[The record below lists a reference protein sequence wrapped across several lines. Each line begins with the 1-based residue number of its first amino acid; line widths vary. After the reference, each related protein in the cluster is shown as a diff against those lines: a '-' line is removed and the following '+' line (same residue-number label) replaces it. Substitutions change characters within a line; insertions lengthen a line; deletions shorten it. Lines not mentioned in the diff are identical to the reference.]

1 MNLDEKLDALGLK
14 KEEYELLKEKL
25 GREPLDIEL
34 GIASAMWSEHCS
46 YKSSKIHLKKLPT
59 KGEYVVI
66 GPGENAGVVDVGDGF
81 VAAFKMESHNH
92 PSFIEPY
99 QGAATGVGGI
109 LRDIFTMGARPVM
122 NLDGLFFGSLDH
134 PKTKF
139 LIDGVV
145 RGIGDYGNCVG
156 VPTIGGMTFF
166 DECYN
171 TNNLVNAFCLG
182 IGKRDRIFLGVAKGI
197 GNPVFYVG
205 SKTGKDGI
213 GGATMASN
221 SFDENY
227 EEERPA
233 VQVGDPF
240 TEKLLIEAC
249 LELMDKDVIEGIQD
263 MGAAGLTSSSFE
275 MADRG
280 GVGLDLYLDKVP
292 TREPMTPIEIMLSE
306 SQERMLIVAKKGKE
320 KEVKSIFDKWNLDAE
335 IIGYVT
341 DRKKIR
347 LFWKNDVVADIDVKL
362 MVSNAPVYNRPTKKP
377 EFIDK
382 IELFDFDSLKEP
394 EDLNGVVLKLL
405 SEPEFSTKKPIYEQY
420 DSTVQTNTILT
431 PGSDAALIRIKETGK
446 GIAATIDVNPRYVFI
461 NPNKGTQLAVLEAY
475 RNLLC
480 VGAKP
485 IALTDCL
492 NFGNPENPEIM
503 WQFKEST
510 EGMKIGC
517 EELNVP
523 VVSGNVSFYNETN
536 GRNIYP
542 TPAIGMVGIT
552 DCPLN
557 APKGFFQ
564 EEDSSIVMLGRI
576 KPRELGGS
584 AYLKWIFGKVEGKL
598 PDINYDHHKKLA
610 ELMFD
615 LVRKKLILSAHDV
628 SEGGIALCMAEMCLG
643 KRIGASVELDINT
656 RPDLYLFSETQGV
669 IVIETKH
676 EDRILEMAEKI
687 GLDARIIGKTGGSRL
702 IINDLVDLEIEE
714 MAKENKRVLGGVFDW
729 REECV

>member
-1 MNLDEKLDALGLK
+1 MNLDEKLDAFGLK
-14 KEEYELLKEKL
+14 REEYELLKEKL

-46 YKSSKIHLKKLPT
+46 YKSSKVHLKKLPT
-59 KGEYVVI
+59 KGEHVVI

-81 VAAFKMESHNH
+81 VAVFKMESHNH

-156 VPTIGGMTFF
+156 VPTVGGMTFF

-182 IGKRDRIFLGVAKGI
+182 IGKRDKIFLGVAKGI

-213 GGATMASN
+213 GGATMASS

-240 TEKLLIEAC
+240 TEKLLLEAC
-249 LELMDKDVIEGIQD
+249 LELMEKDIIEGIQD

-320 KEVKSIFDKWNLDAE
+320 NEVKSVFKKWNLDAE
-335 IIGYVT
+335 VIGHVT
-341 DRKKIR
+341 DRKRIR
-347 LFWKNDVVADIDVKL
+347 LFWKDYVVADIDVKL

-382 IELFDFDSLKEP
+382 IELFDFDGLKEP
-394 EDLNGVVLKLL
+394 EDLNGVVLRLL

-461 NPNKGTQLAVLEAY
+461 NPNRGTQLAVLEAY
-475 RNLLC
+475 RNLIC

-503 WQFKEST
+503 WQFSEST
-510 EGMKIGC
+510 DGMREAC
-517 EELNVP
+517 ERLNVP

-536 GRNIYP
+536 GKNIYP
-542 TPAIGMVGIT
+542 TPAIGMVGVT
-552 DCPLN
+552 DYPLN
-557 APKGFFQ
+557 APKGYFQ
-564 EEDSSIVMLGRI
+564 EEDSAIVMLGGI
-576 KPRELGGS
+576 KPKELGCS
-584 AYLKWIFGKVEGKL
+584 AYLKWIFNRVEGKL
-598 PDINYDHHKKLA
+598 PHIDYDHHIKLA
-610 ELMFD
+610 RLMSD
-615 LVRKKLILSAHDV
+615 LVKEKLILSAHDV
-628 SEGGIALCMAEMCLG
+628 SEGGIAMCLAEMCLG
-643 KRIGASVELDINT
+643 KRIGANVEFDIDA
-656 RPDLYLFSETQGV
+656 RADFYLFSETQGV
-669 IVIETKH
+669 IVVETKH
-676 EDRILEMAEKI
+676 EDRILEKAEKI
-687 GLDARIIGKTGGSRL
+687 GVEAKRIGKTGGSRL
-702 IINDLVDLEIEE
+702 VINDLVDLEIKE
-714 MAKENKRVLGGVFDW
+714 MSKKNEKALGGVFDW

>member
-59 KGEYVVI
+59 KGVYVVI

-81 VAAFKMESHNH
+81 VAVFKMESHNH

-615 LVRKKLILSAHDV
+615 LVREKLILSAHDV
-628 SEGGIALCMAEMCLG
+628 SEGGIALCLAEMCLG

-656 RPDLYLFSETQGV
+656 RPDFYLFSETQGV
-669 IVIETKH
+669 IVVETKH

-687 GLDARIIGKTGGSRL
+687 GVEARRIGKTGGSRL

-714 MAKENKRVLGGVFDW
+714 MAKENERVLGGVFDW

>member
-1 MNLDEKLDALGLK
+1 MDLEKKLNTIGLK
-14 KEEYELLKEKL
+14 REEYELLKEKL
-25 GREPLDIEL
+25 AREPLDIEL
-34 GIASAMWSEHCS
+34 NIAYAMWSEHCS

-59 KGEYVVI
+59 MGEYVVI
-66 GPGENAGVVDVGDGF
+66 GPGENAGVVDIGDGF
-81 VAAFKMESHNH
+81 VSVFKMESHNH

-122 NLDGLFFGSLDH
+122 NLDGLFFGLLNH

-145 RGIGDYGNCVG
+145 RGVGDYGNCIG

-182 IGKRDRIFLGVAKGI
+182 IGKKDNIFLGVAKGV

-213 GGATMASN
+213 GGATMASS

-240 TEKLLIEAC
+240 TEKLLLEAC
-249 LELMDKDVIEGIQD
+249 LELMDKNIIEGIQD

-292 TREPMTPIEIMLSE
+292 TRESLTPTEIMLSE
-306 SQERMLIVAKKGKE
+306 SQERMLIIAKKGKE

-335 IIGYVT
+335 VIGYVT

-347 LFWKNDVVADIDVKL
+347 LFWENNVVADIDVEL
-362 MVSNAPVYNRPTKKP
+362 MVSNAPVYNRPIKKP
-377 EFIDK
+377 ELADK
-382 IELFDFDSLKEP
+382 IELFEFDSLKEP
-394 EDLNGVVLKLL
+394 EDINSVVLKLL

-431 PGSDAALIRIKETGK
+431 PGSDAALIRVKETGK
-446 GIAATIDVNPRYVFI
+446 GVAATVDVNPRYVFI
-461 NPNKGTQLAVLEAY
+461 NPNKGTQLTLLEAY
-475 RNLLC
+475 RNLIC

-503 WQFKEST
+503 WQFSESID
-510 EGMKIGC
+510 GMKVAC
-517 EELNVP
+517 DKLNVP

-536 GRNIYP
+536 GKNIYP
-542 TPAIGMVGIT
+542 TPTIGMVGIT

-564 EEDSSIVMLGRI
+564 KEDSSIVMLGRI
-576 KPRELGGS
+576 NPKELGGS

-598 PDINYDHHKKLA
+598 PDINHDHHKKLA

-615 LVRKKLILSAHDV
+615 LVREKLILSAHDV
-628 SEGGIALCMAEMCLG
+628 SEGGIAMCLAEMCLG
-643 KRIGASVELDINT
+643 KRIGASVKLDINT
-656 RPDLYLFSETQGV
+656 RPDFYLFSETQGV
-669 IVIETKH
+669 IVVETKH

-687 GLDARIIGKTGGSRL
+687 GAEARRIGKTGGSKL
-702 IINDLVDLEIEE
+702 TINNLVDLEIEKMDNE
-714 MAKENKRVLGGVFDW
+714 SERTLGGVFDW

>member
-1 MNLDEKLDALGLK
+1 MDLEEKLNSIGLK
-14 KEEYELLKEKL
+14 REEYELLREKL
-25 GREPLDIEL
+25 AREPLDIEL
-34 GIASAMWSEHCS
+34 NIAYAMWSEHCS

-59 KGEYVVI
+59 KGKHVMI

-81 VAAFKMESHNH
+81 VAVFKMESHNH

-122 NLDGLFFGSLDH
+122 NLDGLFFGSLDY

-145 RGIGDYGNCVG
+145 RGVGDYGNCIG

-171 TNNLVNAFCLG
+171 TNNLVNVFCLG
-182 IGKRDRIFLGVAKGI
+182 IGKRDKIFLGVAKGI

-240 TEKLLIEAC
+240 TEKLLLEAC
-249 LELMDKDVIEGIQD
+249 LELMEKDIIEGIQD

-280 GVGLDLYLDKVP
+280 DVGLDLYLDKVP
-292 TREPMTPIEIMLSE
+292 TREPMTPTEIMLSE
-306 SQERMLIVAKKGKE
+306 SQERMLIIAKKGKE
-320 KEVKSIFDKWNLDAE
+320 DEIKLIFDKWNLDAE
-335 IIGYVT
+335 VIGYVT

-347 LFWKNDVVADIDVKL
+347 LFWKDDVVADIDVKL

-382 IELFDFDSLKEP
+382 IELFDFDNLKEP
-394 EDLNGVVLKLL
+394 KDLNSVVLKLI

-420 DSTVQTNTILT
+420 DSTVQTNTIFT
-431 PGSDAALIRIKETGK
+431 PGSDVALIRIKETGK

-461 NPNKGTQLAVLEAY
+461 NPNRGTQLAVLEAY
-475 RNLLC
+475 RNLIC

-503 WQFKEST
+503 WQFSEST
-510 EGMKIGC
+510 DGMKEAC
-517 EELNVP
+517 EKLNVP

-536 GRNIYP
+536 GKNIYP
-542 TPAIGMVGIT
+542 TPAIGMVGIV
-552 DCPLN
+552 DYPLN
-557 APKGFFQ
+557 APKGYFQ
-564 EEDSSIVMLGRI
+564 EENSTIVMLGEI
-576 KPRELGGS
+576 IPKELGGS
-584 AYLKWIFGKVEGKL
+584 AYLKWIFNRVEGKL
-598 PDINYDHHKKLA
+598 PDTNYNHHTKLG

-615 LVRKKLILSAHDV
+615 LVKERLVLSAHDV
-628 SEGGIALCMAEMCLG
+628 SEGGLDMCLAEMCLG
-643 KRIGASVELDINT
+643 NRIGAGIELDINA
-656 RPDLYLFSETQGV
+656 RAELYLFSETQGV
-669 IVIETKH
+669 IVLETKH
-676 EDRILEMAEKI
+676 EDEILDLAKKHEIKAK
-687 GLDARIIGKTGGSRL
+687 IIGKTGGSKL
-702 IINDLVDLEIEE
+702 IINDLVDLKIEKI
-714 MAKENKRVLGGVFDW
+714 AKENEKALGGVFDW

>member
-1 MNLDEKLDALGLK
+1 MNLQKKLKSLGLK
-14 KEEYELLKEKL
+14 FEEYEFLKEKL
-25 GREPLDIEL
+25 GREPKDIEL
-34 GIASAMWSEHCS
+34 DIVSAMWSEHCS

-59 KGEYVVI
+59 KGKYVVV

-81 VAAFKMESHNH
+81 VVTFKMESHNH

-122 NLDGLFFGSLDH
+122 NLDGLFFGSLDY

-182 IGKRDRIFLGVAKGI
+182 VGKKDKIFLGVAKGI

-213 GGATMASN
+213 HGATMASS
-221 SFDENY
+221 SFNEDY
-227 EEERPA
+227 EDERPA

-249 LELMDKDVIEGIQD
+249 LELMEKDIIEGIQD

-275 MADRG
+275 MAERG

-292 TREPMTPIEIMLSE
+292 LRERLTPSEIMLSE
-306 SQERMLIVAKKGKE
+306 SQERMLIIAKKGKE
-320 KEVKSIFDKWNLDAE
+320 KEVLHIFKKWSLDAE

-341 DRKKIR
+341 DRKKVR
-347 LFWKNDVVADIDVKL
+347 LFWNDKVIADIDVDII
-362 MVSNAPVYNRPTKKP
+362 VSNAPVYDRSARKP
-377 EFIDK
+377 KYIETIEKIDFK
-382 IELFDFDSLKEP
+382 ELKEP
-394 EDLNGVVLKLL
+394 LDLNETILNLL
-405 SEPEFSTKKPIYEQY
+405 STEEFSTKKPIYEQY
-420 DSTVQTNTILT
+420 DSTVQTNTILK

-446 GIAATIDVNPRYVFI
+446 GIAATIDVNPRYVYI
-461 NPNKGTQLAVLEAY
+461 NPNIGTQLSVLEAY
-475 RNLLC
+475 RNLCCL
-480 VGAKP
+480 GAKP

-503 WQFKEST
+503 WQFEESI
-510 EGMKIGC
+510 EGLKKAC
-517 EELNVP
+517 ETLDVP

-536 GRNIYP
+536 SKNIYP
-542 TPAIGMVGIT
+542 TPSIGMVAIT
-552 DCPLN
+552 DNPMK
-557 APKGFFQ
+557 APYGFFTRIG
-564 EEDSSIVMLGRI
+564 SSIIMIGEI
-576 KPRELGGS
+576 KEGELGGS
-584 AYLKWIFGKVEGKL
+584 AYLKRRFGKVEGKL
-598 PDINYDHHKKLA
+598 PRVNYEHHIKLGKFMREA
-610 ELMFD
+610 
-615 LVRKKLILSAHDV
+615 VRNNLLLAAHDV
-628 SEGGIALCMAEMCLG
+628 AEGGIAICLCEMCIE
-643 KRIGASVELDINT
+643 KRIGAEVEFRIQGRKDF
-656 RPDLYLFSETQGV
+656 YLFSETQGV
-669 IVIETKH
+669 L
-676 EDRILEMAEKI
+676 ILETDKAEVV
-687 GLDARIIGKTGGSRL
+687 LELARKFGISAREIGKTIQEKL
-702 IINDLVDLEIEE
+702 KINDFISIDIERLVKASE
-714 MAKENKRVLGGVFDW
+714 KVLGNVFDW

>member
-1 MNLDEKLDALGLK
+1 MSLEEKLNAIGLK
-14 KEEYELLKEKL
+14 REEYELLKEKL
-25 GREPLDIEL
+25 AREPLDIEL
-34 GIASAMWSEHCS
+34 NIAYAMWSEHCS

-59 KGEYVVI
+59 KGEHVVI
-66 GPGENAGVVDVGDGF
+66 GPGENAGVVDIGDGF
-81 VAAFKMESHNH
+81 VAVFKMESHNH

-122 NLDGLFFGSLDH
+122 NLDGLFFGLLDH

-145 RGIGDYGNCVG
+145 RGVGDYGNCIG

-182 IGKRDRIFLGVAKGI
+182 IGKKDKIFLGVAKGI

-213 GGATMASN
+213 GGATMASS

-240 TEKLLIEAC
+240 TEKLLLEAC
-249 LELMDKDVIEGIQD
+249 LELMDKNVIEGIQD

-306 SQERMLIVAKKGKE
+306 SQERMLIIAKKGKE
-320 KEVKSIFDKWNLDAE
+320 KEVKSIFNKWNLDAE
-335 IIGYVT
+335 VIGYVT

-347 LFWKNDVVADIDVKL
+347 LFWENNVVADIDVEL
-362 MVSNAPVYNRPTKKP
+362 MVSNAPVYNRPIRKP
-377 EFIDK
+377 DFVDK
-382 IELFDFDSLKEP
+382 IELFEFDSLKEP
-394 EDLNGVVLKLL
+394 KDINSVVLKLL
-405 SEPEFSTKKPIYEQY
+405 SEPEFATKKPIYEQY

-431 PGSDAALIRIKETGK
+431 PGSEAALIRVKETGK
-446 GIAATIDVNPRYVFI
+446 GVAATVDVNPRYVFI
-461 NPNKGTQLAVLEAY
+461 NPNRGTQLTLLEAY
-475 RNLLC
+475 RNLIC

-503 WQFKEST
+503 WQFSEST
-510 EGMKIGC
+510 DGMKIAC
-517 EELNVP
+517 EKLNVP

-536 GRNIYP
+536 DKNIYP
-542 TPAIGMVGIT
+542 TPAIGMVGIAEY
-552 DCPLN
+552 PLS
-557 APKGFFQ
+557 APKGYFQ
-564 EEDSSIVMLGRI
+564 EENSTIVMLGKIRP
-576 KPRELGGS
+576 KELGGS
-584 AYLKWIFGKVEGKL
+584 AYLKWIFNKVEGKL
-598 PDINYDHHKKLA
+598 PYIDYDHHIKLA
-610 ELMFD
+610 RLMFD
-615 LVRKKLILSAHDV
+615 FVKEKLILSAHDV
-628 SEGGIALCMAEMCLG
+628 SEGGIVMCLSEMCLG
-643 KRIGASVELDINT
+643 NRIGASIELDVNT
-656 RPDLYLFSETQGV
+656 RPDFYLFSETQG
-669 IVIETKH
+669 IVVLETKH
-676 EDRILEMAEKI
+676 EDKTLNLAEKYGI
-687 GLDARIIGKTGGSRL
+687 DAKMIGKTGGSRL
-702 IINDLVDLEIEE
+702 IIDKFVDLEIEKMVE
-714 MAKENKRVLGGVFDW
+714 VSERTLGGVFAW
-729 REECV
+729 REECI

>member
-59 KGEYVVI
+59 KGVYVVI

-81 VAAFKMESHNH
+81 VAVFKMESHNH

>member
-14 KEEYELLKEKL
+14 REEYELLKEKL

-34 GIASAMWSEHCS
+34 SIAHAMWSEHCS
-46 YKSSKIHLKKLPT
+46 YKSSKVHLKKLPT
-59 KGEYVVI
+59 KGECVVI

-81 VAAFKMESHNH
+81 VAVFKMESHNH

-122 NLDGLFFGSLDH
+122 NLDGLFFGSLNH

-139 LIDGVV
+139 LIDGVI
-145 RGIGDYGNCVG
+145 RGVGDYGNCIG
-156 VPTIGGMTFF
+156 VPTVGGMTFF

-182 IGKRDRIFLGVAKGI
+182 IGKRSKIFLGVAKGI

-213 GGATMASN
+213 GGATMASS

-240 TEKLLIEAC
+240 TEKLLLEAC
-249 LELMDKDVIEGIQD
+249 LELMEKDIIEGIQD

-280 GVGLDLYLDKVP
+280 GVGLDLYLDRVP

-320 KEVKSIFDKWNLDAE
+320 DEVKSVFKKWNLDAE
-335 IIGYVT
+335 VIGYVT

-347 LFWKNDVVADIDVKL
+347 LLWKDDVVADIDVKL

-503 WQFKEST
+503 WQFSEST
-510 EGMKIGC
+510 DGMREAC
-517 EELNVP
+517 ERLNVP

-536 GRNIYP
+536 GKNIYP

-552 DCPLN
+552 DYPLN
-557 APKGFFQ
+557 APKGYFQ
-564 EEDSSIVMLGRI
+564 EENSAIVMFGGI
-576 KPRELGGS
+576 KPKELGGS

-615 LVRKKLILSAHDV
+615 LVREKLILSAHDV
-628 SEGGIALCMAEMCLG
+628 SEGGIAMCLAEMCLG
-643 KRIGASVELDINT
+643 KKIGANVELDINT
-656 RPDLYLFSETQGV
+656 RPDFYLFSETQGV
-669 IVIETKH
+669 IVVETKH
-676 EDRILEMAEKI
+676 EDRILEMAKKI
-687 GLDARIIGKTGGSRL
+687 GVEARRIGKTGGSRL

-714 MAKENKRVLGGVFDW
+714 MAKENERVLGGVFDW